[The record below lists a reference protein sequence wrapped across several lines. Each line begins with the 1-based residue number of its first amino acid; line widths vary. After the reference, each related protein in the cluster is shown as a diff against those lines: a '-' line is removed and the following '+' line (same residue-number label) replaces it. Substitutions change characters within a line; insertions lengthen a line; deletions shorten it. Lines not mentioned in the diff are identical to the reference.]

1 VAEQTT
7 SAQSGAG
14 LLSERNSGAGRGS
27 LRLAV
32 VGLSEGPTCGAHDH
46 AVLLTEALTQRGISC
61 SMHWHWRR
69 DPSLSATRAE
79 IKAWVQGLPAELAQ
93 AEPDAILLH
102 YSIFSYSHR
111 GLPLYVAP
119 VLGALRKTGLPIL
132 TVMHEFIYPWRL
144 GDWRGNVWALTQRAV
159 LIEAV
164 RSSSG
169 LIVTTD
175 LRATWFASQRWLAH
189 RPTVMAP
196 VFSNLPAP
204 TAGHHAR
211 GGRLVGLFGYS
222 YQGAALSV
230 VLDALRLL
238 GGLELELRLLGG
250 PGRTSEAGESWL
262 SAARQRGLEERLSF
276 SGILPADELADALGE
291 CDVLL
296 FADTPGPSSRKGTL
310 AGSLASGRPVLALD
324 GPQRWAQM
332 IEAQAAE
339 VVEPRAEA
347 LAEGLAQLL
356 ADEPRREA
364 LGARGRAFAE
374 RMGAG
379 HSAELVIELLGQL
392 IRPTVLSRE

>member
-1 VAEQTT
+1 VAEQAT
-7 SAQSGAG
+7 
-14 LLSERNSGAGRGS
+14 
-27 LRLAV
+27 RLAV

-46 AVLLTEALTQRGISC
+46 AVLLTEALTQRGICC

-79 IKAWVQGLPAELAQ
+79 IKAWTRGLPAELAQ
-93 AEPDAILLH
+93 AAPDAILLH

-111 GLPLYVAP
+111 GIPLFVHP
-119 VLGALRKTGLPIL
+119 VLRALRKTGMPIL
-132 TVMHEFIYPWRL
+132 TVMHEFVYPWRL
-144 GDWRGNVWALTQRAV
+144 GDWRGNLWALTQRAA

-175 LRATWFASQRWLAH
+175 RRATWFASKRWLAQ

-204 TAGHHAR
+204 SVGHPATRH
-211 GGRLVGLFGYS
+211 GRLVGLFGYS

-238 GGLELELRLLGG
+238 ADRGVALELRLLGG

-262 SAARQRGLEERLSF
+262 SAARERRLEERLSF
-276 SGILPADELADALGE
+276 SGILPADELANALGE

-332 IEAQAAE
+332 IDARAAE

-347 LAEGLAQLL
+347 LAEGLEQLL
-356 ADEPRREA
+356 GDEGHREA

-374 RMGAG
+374 QMGAG
-379 HSAELVIELLGQL
+379 HSAELVIELLDQL
-392 IRPTVLSRE
+392 LPARPARPAWAAS